1 MGAGTAG
8 RGAGDGRP
16 AGSCRGTGP
25 AAGRHR
31 TGIVRAVRGT
41 GPGRRH
47 VRRTGG
53 DRDPGEGHH
62 DGDRAQRPRPRRE
75 RRVGDG
81 QGDRPGRRAPVVALR
96 PRTGHRRRGRARAGR
111 PRVRRAH
118 AVRRPVGRRRDRLFQ
133 NVLQHFRRGPRKV
146 SPFRAGL
153 LAVGPWHVCAGPARE
168 WAGRLRRHRPR
179 EPNKR
184 HKRVFLLL
192 VTFFTY
198 RINKN
203 KNSKNYFVS
212 SLLCLRVEGFWKTRV
227 KRFSLIKIKP
237 IHVYKT

>member
-1 MGAGTAG
+1 MGRNDVAVSFPSRRSFCSRVRHAAVVGADTAG

-16 AGSCRGTGP
+16 AGSLGP

-118 AVRRPVGRRRDRLFQ
+118 AVRRPVGRRRHRLFP
-133 NVLQHFRRGPRKV
+133 NVLQHFRRGRRKV
-146 SPFRAGL
+146 SPFRAGPL
-153 LAVGPWHVCAGPARE
+153 TRRALARLCGAGPRV
-168 WAGRLRRHRPR
+168 GRSTATTRAPR
-179 EPNKR
+179 AEQTTRTNE
-184 HKRVFLLL
+184 RVFLLL
-192 VTFFTY
+192 VTFF
-198 RINKN
+198 R
-203 KNSKNYFVS
+203 
-212 SLLCLRVEGFWKTRV
+212 C
-227 KRFSLIKIKP
+227 
-237 IHVYKT
+237 